1 MNDETE
7 LQVDGQRLVRI
18 PDARRGILR
27 HLGTL
32 VLTRDLLLFVPPD
45 PGAAAELEAA
55 AAADDDESFAELL
68 DALATRVAALPR
80 GTVISRAH
88 PALIPPDADGR
99 VRLMQLGEED
109 DLLIPADRIRL
120 VQLILGP
127 PRIVPPPP
135 PPIDSV
141 PMFAGTTA
149 PVYAEGGPGGWIG
162 PVSAG
167 LSVLLTWAVLPVV
180 CLISIFV
187 VEEMDD
193 ELGAMLF
200 LVGGGALMMAHLGTT
215 VGTVMSFV
223 RRERNRWWGLTAP
236 FMLLFSSAVIL
247 VGSLVALDELF

>member
-7 LQVDGQRLVRI
+7 MTIDDQRLVQIR
-18 PDARRGILR
+18 ARRGILR
-27 HLGTL
+27 HPGTL

-45 PGAAAELEAA
+45 ARAAAELEAA
-55 AAADDDESFAELL
+55 AAAEDDESFAELMG
-68 DALATRVAALPR
+68 ALAVRVATLPH
-80 GTVISRAH
+80 GTVISRSH
-88 PALIPPDADGR
+88 PALQPPDADGR
-99 VRLMQLGEED
+99 IRLVQLGEED

-127 PRIVPPPP
+127 PRIEPPPP

-141 PMFAGTTA
+141 PMFGGTTA
-149 PVYAEGGPGGWIG
+149 PVYAEAGPGGWIG
-162 PVSAG
+162 PVSAA
-167 LSVLLTWAVLPVV
+167 LSVLLTWAALPVV